1 MQTNLM
7 GAYASQKLKLLT
19 VRETPVYRVS
29 TDPSTCTVIE
39 LLAALIGGPRQ
50 IEIAE
55 AILAHFRGDLH
66 LMNQA
71 AVSELVSIPGVGDAT
86 AARLRSA
93 FVLSSRLALASME
106 RVEINSPS
114 DAAALCTDMSTF
126 DVEHLRLI
134 ALNTKNKVLGV
145 VDVYKGSVNSS
156 QIRVGE
162 VFRYAIQRN
171 ASSVICAHNH
181 PSNELSVSPEDVSV
195 TRALVQAGR
204 LLEIT
209 LLDHLVIGGNG
220 VWVSLKEKG
229 LGFS

>member
-1 MQTNLM
+1 MQTNFM
-7 GAYASQKLKLLT
+7 DAYTSRKLKLLT
-19 VRETPVYRVS
+19 VRETPAYRVS
-29 TDPSTCTVIE
+29 TDPSTCTVPE
-39 LLAALIGGPRQ
+39 LLAALIGGPKQ

-86 AARLRSA
+86 AARLRA
-93 FVLSSRLALASME
+93 ALVLSSRLAMASME
-106 RVEINSPS
+106 RIEINSPS

-156 QIRVGE
+156 QVRVGE

-171 ASSVICAHNH
+171 ASAVIFVHNH
-181 PSNELSVSPEDVSV
+181 PSGEISVSPDDVAV
-195 TRALVQAGR
+195 TRALRQAGK
-204 LLEIT
+204 LLDIE
-209 LLDHLVIGGNG
+209 LLDHLVIGYNNH
-220 VWVSLKEKG
+220 WASLKEKG
-229 LGFS
+229 LMA

>member
-1 MQTNLM
+1 M
-7 GAYASQKLKLLT
+7 
-19 VRETPVYRVS
+19 
-29 TDPSTCTVIE
+29 E

-55 AILAHFRGDLH
+55 AIVTHFRGDLH
-66 LMNQA
+66 LMNKA
-71 AVSELVSIPGVGDAT
+71 AVSDLVSIPGVGDAT

-106 RVEINSPS
+106 CVEINSPS

-134 ALNTKNKVLGV
+134 AMNTRNKVLGA

-181 PSNELSVSPEDVSV
+181 PSGEISVSPDDVAV
-195 TRALVQAGR
+195 TRALVQAGK
-204 LLEIT
+204 LLEIDV
-209 LLDHLVIGGNG
+209 LDHLVVGNG
-220 VWVSLKEKG
+220 NWVSLKEKG